1 MPKLETSLKHQFFTW
16 LSFTAPSFLCYIH
29 PLPTRYGTAMTIPKL
44 QNPAPE
50 WRSFSE
56 HLKGMGAPS
65 QKDLPP
71 PLSQLG
77 RLFNRELSWLQF
89 NDRVLG
95 ESSNTRVPPLERL
108 RFAAIVSSNLDEFF
122 MVRVAD
128 VIRRSKQ
135 QRTHSHLANFSAQR
149 LLAQIRDHVLR
160 QKSEQAGVLRD
171 LFKIMANEGILIYSE
186 FPENPE
192 LDKEIRQKLPDLKF
206 IIRRNTEPLP
216 PLLSD
221 RLHVFVRFANSNAI
235 IAIEERSAR
244 MIQLNPMGSTLR
256 YALVER
262 WLAARAAQLFPNQK
276 VIEAFPFKIIRD
288 ADLRYR
294 PDDDDSIEEQIIEAV
309 QGRGR
314 ARVVRLEVDA
324 PTYSEGALFLA
335 SSLRLDSATLYR
347 FDLPLDLR
355 ALARLYNLESHGALR
370 YAPITPQIPPLIAQK
385 NIFDAIRARDVLLH
399 HPYDSF
405 DVIVQ
410 FLQAAASD
418 ANVTHITHTMYRTS
432 KESPIMEALK
442 EGVRRGKK
450 VTAYIEIKARF
461 DELNNVRWA
470 DELRKAGVKVIR
482 PLAGY
487 KVHCKMTQVL
497 RQENGSEASYLH
509 LGTGNYHPGTARQY
523 TDLGLLTRDP
533 ILGQEIKSY
542 FQGMAARQTK
552 MNFKEVLAAPGSL
565 QQGFV
570 KLIKAET
577 DIQRQGGKG
586 HIIAKM
592 NSLVDPDVIEAL
604 YEASSAGVKIELL
617 VRGICC
623 LRPGV
628 KGMSENIK
636 VISIVDRFL
645 EHSRVFYFRAD
656 GAKKI
661 YLSSAD
667 WMPRNFYARYEVAFP
682 IKDPILKKYIRD
694 VILANSL
701 ADNDRAWALKP
712 DGSYERITPSSSSKV
727 VRSQFLFEE
736 LARNRYKGTILAGRP

>member
-1 MPKLETSLKHQFFTW
+1 MNFQKNQHFT
-16 LSFTAPSFLCYIH
+16 
-29 PLPTRYGTAMTIPKL
+29 
-44 QNPAPE
+44 PA

-56 HLKGMGAPS
+56 HLKNLGTS
-65 QKDLPP
+65 SHKELPL
-71 PLSQLG
+71 PLSKPG
-77 RLFNRELSWLQF
+77 RLFNRELSWLEF

-95 ESSNTRVPPLERL
+95 EAANPTVPPLERL

-128 VIRRSKQ
+128 VVRRAKQ

-149 LLAQIRDHVLR
+149 LLTQIRDHVLR
-160 QKSEQAGVLRD
+160 QKSQQAQVVRD
-171 LFKIMANEGILIYSE
+171 LLQVLSNEGIRIYSE
-186 FPENPE
+186 FPPDPE
-192 LDKEIRQKLPDLKF
+192 LDQEIRERLPDLKF
-206 IIRRNTEPLP
+206 IIRRNSEPLP
-216 PLLSD
+216 PLTSE
-221 RLHVFVRFANSNAI
+221 RIHVFVRFVNSNAI

-244 MIQLNPMGSTLR
+244 LLSLNPAGTTLR
-256 YALVER
+256 YALLER
-262 WLAARAAQLFPNQK
+262 WLAARASSLFPGQE

-324 PTYSEGALFLA
+324 PHYSEGALFLA
-335 SSLRLDSATLYR
+335 SSLRLDSAMLYR

-355 ALARLYNLESHGALR
+355 TLARLYTLDAYQTLK
-370 YAPITPQIPPLIAQK
+370 YPPITPQIPPIIEGR
-385 NIFDAIRARDVLLH
+385 NIFDVIRARDVLLH

-405 DVIVQ
+405 DVIVE
-410 FLQAAASD
+410 FLKSAARD
-418 ANVTHITHTMYRTS
+418 PQVTHITHTMYRTS

-470 DELRKAGVKVIR
+470 KELRQAGVKVIR

-487 KVHCKMTQVL
+487 KVHCKMTQVV
-497 RQENGSEASYLH
+497 RHEDGQDVSYLH
-509 LGTGNYHPGTARQY
+509 LGTGNYHPGTAKQY
-523 TDLGLLTRDP
+523 TDLGLLTCNP
-533 ILGQEIKSY
+533 ELGKEIKYY
-542 FQGMAARQTK
+542 FQGMTARQTK
-552 MNFKEVLAAPGSL
+552 MNFNVIMAAPGNL
-565 QQGFV
+565 HHGFV

-577 DIQRQGGKG
+577 EIQRNGGKG

-592 NSLVDPDVIEAL
+592 NSLVDPNIIEAL
-604 YEASSAGVKIELL
+604 YEASQAGVKIELL

-623 LRPGV
+623 LRPGI
-628 KGMSENIK
+628 KGMSDNIK
-636 VISIVDRFL
+636 VVSVVDRFL

-682 IKDPILKKYIRD
+682 IKDAILKKYIRE

-701 ADNDRAWALKP
+701 ADNDRAWLLLP
-712 DGSYERITPSSSSKV
+712 DGQYKRVTPSSSGKT
-727 VRSQFLFEE
+727 VRSQFLFED
-736 LARNRYKGTILAGRP
+736 LARNRYKGTILQGRS